1 MLTCKEASFLVS
13 KKLDGNLNRRE
24 RIRLWLHLAMCS
36 LCRHYARDVK
46 KLHEMMKK
54 AGEAGQT
61 LLPGAVKLSRQSRER
76 IKNTLNKVL
85 QQSE

>member
-1 MLTCKEASFLVS
+1 MLSCKEASFLVS

-24 RIRLWLHLAMCS
+24 RMGLWLHLALCI

-46 KLHEMMKK
+46 TMHEMMKK

-61 LLPGAVKLSRQSRER
+61 LLPEAVKLSQQSHER
-76 IKNTLNKVL
+76 IKNALNKVL
-85 QQSE
+85 QQTE